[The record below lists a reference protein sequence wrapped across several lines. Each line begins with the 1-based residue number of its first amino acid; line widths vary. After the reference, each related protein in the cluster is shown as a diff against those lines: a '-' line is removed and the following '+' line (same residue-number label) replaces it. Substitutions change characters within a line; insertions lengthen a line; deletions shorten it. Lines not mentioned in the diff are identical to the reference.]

1 MNHDEE
7 LMIED
12 LEMFEVNRYSSL
24 LERRL
29 VNTVY
34 KFDSQSRPGVVS
46 PLPVQRSADNLV

>member
-1 MNHDEE
+1 
-7 LMIED
+7 MIED